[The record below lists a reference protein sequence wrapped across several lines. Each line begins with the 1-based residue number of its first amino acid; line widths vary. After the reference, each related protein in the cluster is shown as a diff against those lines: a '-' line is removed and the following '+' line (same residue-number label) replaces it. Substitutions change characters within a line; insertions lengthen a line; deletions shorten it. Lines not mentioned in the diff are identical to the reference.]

1 MDLEQLDIFS
11 FIESTENKAEEILIE
26 EKEELD
32 LSIGGYSLEPI
43 SLIELSENGDKNKD
57 LSDDDVINLSQMA
70 LENLEELLSISGIDG
85 AFIPTDTS
93 VQGDY
98 GYAYPVLVLPQN
110 LESFY
115 QSSNNISGKEG
126 EVFERY
132 DIETTFG
139 EHYKPTYLVEEF
151 EEFPVINFYESKEK
165 MMNTVSIFTNKLFK
179 DFYVKLEGTNVNVKF
194 PEEMF
199 ERVDKLFDLF
209 QKPRDFFDKLKP
221 TEYPLYFLIRPY
233 MEMTRIDSGYYD
245 IRNNTVE
252 WLRSLLPTDLFSI
265 EEDEGFY
272 LLTYDID
279 NFTNRIRSAF
289 NWRARVENF
298 SDVYASMKFL
308 YNTFIPLFMLYDASE
323 RLLESVEQRSRESL
337 RGKIIEVSR
346 ARETFVESLNSRL
359 VPIESLNHK
368 AAVKEAEKLGM
379 THFFIPFSN
388 KSFAF
393 EKGTPIMV
401 AEGEEWEILPP
412 DPYLLEN
419 SDFDYG
425 GIKTYE
431 SYYEEHSYLATR
443 SAPHLLGRGL
453 SNATLNEK
461 EFTDIFSYLFKDY
474 ENFNAFKNTEAIIEK
489 YPLVRKRLTDLSSVK
504 LDELESK
511 SEVETFDKLFGEPE
525 LDDFEVL
532 HEAKE
537 QLRITDTDRYLEKG
551 DVLNVDNTLFVF
563 DGFYLNAEKK
573 AVGMFS
579 SLINGEAESFI
590 SDIAELDVVLATEEE
605 LNEKEKDFFEKDF
618 LPHVKSLNSGIGLN
632 TSIFSDRTN
641 RKIYLFHKEK
651 LIDVHDSSW
660 SISSRTLRR
669 YIYKLIQDGT
679 LKGINLP
686 FILPTGY
693 LSTSRWT
700 LGESTD
706 KLNININRNSYIYLN
721 ETEME
726 VMLEMEE

>member
-11 FIESTENKAEEILIE
+11 FIESTENEAEEILIE
-26 EKEELD
+26 EEEELD
-32 LSIGGYSLEPI
+32 LSIGDYSLEPI
-43 SLIELSENGDKNKD
+43 SLIELSEDGDENKD
-57 LSDDDVINLSQMA
+57 LSDDDVINLSQIA

-85 AFIPTDTS
+85 TFIPTDTS

-179 DFYVKLEGTNVNVKF
+179 DFYVKVEGTNVNVKF

-199 ERVDKLFDLF
+199 DRVDRLFDLF

-233 MEMTRIDSGYYD
+233 MEMTRIESGYYE
-245 IRNNTVE
+245 IRSNTVE
-252 WLRSLLPTDLFSI
+252 WLRSLLPTELFSI

-279 NFTNRIRSAF
+279 NFTNKIRGAL

-346 ARETFVESLNSRL
+346 AREAFIESLNSRL
-359 VPIESLNHK
+359 VPIENLNHK
-368 AAVKEAEKLGM
+368 TAVREAEKLGM

-388 KSFAF
+388 KSFTF
-393 EKGTPIMV
+393 EKGTPIMI
-401 AEGEEWEILPP
+401 AEGEEWEI
-412 DPYLLEN
+412 
-419 SDFDYG
+419 G
-425 GIKTYE
+425 Q
-431 SYYEEHSYLATR
+431 
-443 SAPHLLGRGL
+443 
-453 SNATLNEK
+453 TL
-461 EFTDIFSYLFKDY
+461 IF
-474 ENFNAFKNTEAIIEK
+474 
-489 YPLVRKRLTDLSSVK
+489 
-504 LDELESK
+504 
-511 SEVETFDKLFGEPE
+511 
-525 LDDFEVL
+525 
-532 HEAKE
+532 
-537 QLRITDTDRYLEKG
+537 
-551 DVLNVDNTLFVF
+551 
-563 DGFYLNAEKK
+563 
-573 AVGMFS
+573 
-579 SLINGEAESFI
+579 
-590 SDIAELDVVLATEEE
+590 
-605 LNEKEKDFFEKDF
+605 
-618 LPHVKSLNSGIGLN
+618 
-632 TSIFSDRTN
+632 
-641 RKIYLFHKEK
+641 
-651 LIDVHDSSW
+651 
-660 SISSRTLRR
+660 
-669 YIYKLIQDGT
+669 
-679 LKGINLP
+679 
-686 FILPTGY
+686 
-693 LSTSRWT
+693 
-700 LGESTD
+700 
-706 KLNININRNSYIYLN
+706 
-721 ETEME
+721 
-726 VMLEMEE
+726 

>member
-11 FIESTENKAEEILIE
+11 FIESTENEAEETLIE
-26 EKEELD
+26 EEEELD

-43 SLIELSENGDKNKD
+43 SLIELSEEGDKNKN

-70 LENLEELLSISGIDG
+70 LGNLEELLSISGIDG
-85 AFIPTDTS
+85 TFIPTDTS
-93 VQGDY
+93 VQGDH
-98 GYAYPVLVLPQN
+98 GDAYPVLVLPQN

-132 DIETTFG
+132 EVETIFG

-179 DFYVKLEGTNVNVKF
+179 DFYVKVEGTNVNVKF

-199 ERVDKLFDLF
+199 DRVDRLFDLF

-233 MEMTRIDSGYYD
+233 MEMTRIESGYYE

-252 WLRSLLPTDLFSI
+252 WLRSLLPTELFSI

-279 NFTNRIRSAF
+279 KFTNKIRSAF
-289 NWRARVENF
+289 NWRARVEHF

-337 RGKIIEVSR
+337 REKIIEVSR
-346 ARETFVESLNSRL
+346 AREAFIESLNSRL
-359 VPIESLNHK
+359 VPIENLNHK
-368 AAVKEAEKLGM
+368 TAVREAEKLGM

-388 KSFAF
+388 KSFTF
-393 EKGTPIMV
+393 EKGTPIMI

-443 SAPHLLGRGL
+443 NAPHLLGRSL
-453 SNATLNEK
+453 SSATLNEK

-474 ENFNAFKNTEAIIEK
+474 ENFDAFKNTEAIIEK
-489 YPLVRKRLTDLSSVK
+489 YPLVRKRLTDLSPVK
-504 LDELESK
+504 LDELELK
-511 SEVETFDKLFGEPE
+511 SEAETFDSLFGEPE
-525 LDDFEVL
+525 LDDFETLDEV
-532 HEAKE
+532 KE
-537 QLRITDTDRYLEKG
+537 QLKIMDTETYLEKG
-551 DVLNVDNTLFVF
+551 DVLNVDGFLFVF

-573 AVGMFS
+573 VVGMFS
-579 SLINGEAESFI
+579 SLIEGEKESFI
-590 SDIAELDVVLATEEE
+590 SELSEMETILATEEE

-618 LPHVKSLNSGIGLN
+618 LPHVKNLRSGIGVN
-632 TSIFSDRTN
+632 TSVFSDRRTN
-641 RKIYLFHKEK
+641 RIYLFHKEK
-651 LIDVHDSSW
+651 LIDVNDSNW
-660 SISSRTLRR
+660 NINTRVLKK
-669 YIYKLIQDGT
+669 YIYKRIQDGT

-693 LSTSRWT
+693 LSTSNWT
-700 LGESTD
+700 LGESPD

-721 ETEME
+721 EDDMERFLETEE
-726 VMLEMEE
+726 